1 VFVHGLTGNRENTW
15 TYRNGSQKVFWPR
28 DLLSKTLPRARI
40 ATFGYDADVV
50 RMWRVAGSNGLLDHG
65 NSLAY
70 AAVALRQTIDAQTRA
85 IIFVAHSLGGLV
97 CEQALLVSNMAGA
110 VTRLR
115 SVAESTRGIVFMGTP
130 HRGSDLASWGNN
142 LAKYLSRFRS
152 VNRKLV
158 KTLEVDSDILRAV
171 EEDFQK
177 MILKPEYLTK
187 INVFCFYEEI
197 GMTGFGKI
205 VPKDSAILPQY
216 PNASIHANHRGMT
229 QFKGAND
236 SGYVA
241 VSSLLSDWADNLK
254 LPVKAIDNGN
264 RTPTPAASADHALP
278 DQQTES
284 LTPPI
289 QTYNSMQMTNT
300 INGNISSEKG
310 HQFVNSTF
318 NGLNMTFTFGPN

>member
-1 VFVHGLTGNRENTW
+1 
-15 TYRNGSQKVFWPR
+15 
-28 DLLSKTLPRARI
+28 
-40 ATFGYDADVV
+40 
-50 RMWRVAGSNGLLDHG
+50 MWKVAGSNGLLDHG
-65 NSLAY
+65 NSLAH
-70 AAVALRQTIDAQTRA
+70 AVVALRQTIDQTRA
-85 IIFVAHSLGGLV
+85 LIFVAHSLGGLV
-97 CEQALLVSNMAGA
+97 CEQALLVSNKAGA
-110 VTRLR
+110 DTRLR
-115 SVAESTRGIVFMGTP
+115 SVAEFTRGIVFMGTP
-130 HRGSDLASWGNN
+130 HRGSDLASWGHN
-142 LAKYLSRFRS
+142 LAKHLSRFRS

-177 MILKPEYLTK
+177 MVLTPGYLTK
-187 INVFCFYEEI
+187 IKVFCFYEEI

-205 VPKDSAILPQY
+205 VSKDSAILPQY

-241 VSSLLSDWADNLK
+241 VSSLLSNWVEDLK
-254 LPVKAIDNGN
+254 LPVKTIDNGD
-264 RTPTPAASADHALP
+264 RTATPAVSANHTLQ

-284 LTPPI
+284 LKPPI